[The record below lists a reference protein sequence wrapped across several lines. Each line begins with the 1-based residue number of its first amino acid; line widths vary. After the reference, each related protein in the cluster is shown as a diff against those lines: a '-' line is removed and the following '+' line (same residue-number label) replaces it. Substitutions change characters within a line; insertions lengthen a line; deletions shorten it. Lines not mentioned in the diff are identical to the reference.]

1 MHLEKIDYLQK
12 LSLLPV
18 FFLAALCI
26 YGSSKVYEI
35 DITNFDIQPDQLVG
49 LTIREKDSPLKRDI
63 NSLLSSIFLSV
74 EVSRI
79 DASIQRLYSE
89 LTPFRIGAEL
99 FPQISAEQDFGALT
113 KIYQIQPTG
122 YLALPLEVLRAEVSG
137 VPPSSTFNTL
147 RARLPLGL
155 HEEETQRYVGP
166 YIIHHW
172 NVLPEDIQSMS
183 LPMIQSGLRQAPTR
197 QVLLDAMA
205 SSGNVAPFMSLSPN
219 RKTSEVMKSLLQNVD
234 IAE

>member
-1 MHLEKIDYLQK
+1 MRIEVNKVFQILISILAVCFGLFCVQS
-12 LSLLPV
+12 SLN
-18 FFLAALCI
+18 I
-26 YGSSKVYEI
+26 YGI
-35 DITNFDIQPDQLVG
+35 DVTNFEI
-49 LTIREKDSPLKRDI
+49 EANK
-63 NSLLSSIFLSV
+63 
-74 EVSRI
+74 
-79 DASIQRLYSE
+79 SE
-89 LTPFRIGAEL
+89 LAPLPNHFSRVSGDANMNTSEYVLDAYKKQLDETINRLKYNLNALSNGASNNN
-99 FPQISAEQDFGALT
+99 QNGAEQDFGALT

-122 YLALPLEVLRAEVSG
+122 YLALPLEVLRAEVNG

-219 RKTSEVMKSLLQNVD
+219 RKTSEVMKSLLQNAD

>member
-1 MHLEKIDYLQK
+1 MRIEVNKAFQILISILAVCFGLFCVQS
-12 LSLLPV
+12 SLN
-18 FFLAALCI
+18 I
-26 YGSSKVYEI
+26 YGI
-35 DITNFDIQPDQLVG
+35 DVTNFDIEPNKSVLAPLPNHHSRVSGDAIIVSADYSLATNNKQLDETVK
-49 LTIREKDSPLKRDI
+49 RLK
-63 NSLLSSIFLSV
+63 NNLNALS
-74 EVSRI
+74 
-79 DASIQRLYSE
+79 
-89 LTPFRIGAEL
+89 IGASSDN
-99 FPQISAEQDFGALT
+99 QNGAEQDFGALT

-122 YLALPLEVLRAEVSG
+122 YLALPLEVLRAEMNG

-172 NVLPEDIQSMS
+172 NMLPEDIQSMS

-205 SSGNVAPFMSLSPN
+205 YSGNVAPFMSLSPN